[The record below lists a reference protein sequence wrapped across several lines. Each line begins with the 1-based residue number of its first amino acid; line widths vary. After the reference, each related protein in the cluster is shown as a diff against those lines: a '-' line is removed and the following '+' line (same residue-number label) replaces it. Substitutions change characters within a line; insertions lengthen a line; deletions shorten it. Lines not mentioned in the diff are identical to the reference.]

1 MKIVLIA
8 CIALFLM
15 GCANKIEVKCPS
27 CTIHSSEGNLTY
39 DCKECTIDASGKD
52 DFNFI
57 SIPGR
62 E

>member
-1 MKIVLIA
+1 MKLILIA
-8 CIALFLM
+8 CIAMLFI

-27 CTIHSSEGNLTY
+27 CTIHSAEGNLTY
-39 DCKECTIDASGKD
+39 DCKECTIEASGTE
-52 DFNFI
+52 DFSFI